1 MNFCADWHWPAALVA
16 EFTPLRAPAAC
27 EELGVSTLLSDSFDD
42 FVTLSSEP
50 DADLPAL
57 LDEFEAQLNHYA
69 DKEWGYNPKVF
80 PLLRKA
86 ARGYVSGKLSRR
98 ALEAVSK
105 RTLLWYVCEE
115 GSEEELVEDLRGYIR
130 AKPTND
136 LRAVV
141 AQIIGRR
148 RAATARPE
156 QGHRLLHSVP
166 ALSQPP
172 AGAKFPVR
180 TATTSTGVVLTVV
193 K

>member
-1 MNFCADWHWPAALVA
+1 
-16 EFTPLRAPAAC
+16 
-27 EELGVSTLLSDSFDD
+27 LLSDSLDD
-42 FVTLSSEP
+42 FVVFSGEP
-50 DADLPAL
+50 GADLPAL

-69 DKEWGYNPKVF
+69 DKEWGYSPKVF

-86 ARGYVSGKLSRR
+86 ARGYVAGKLSRR

-105 RTLLWYVCEE
+105 RTLLWYLCEE

-130 AKPTND
+130 AKPSND

-141 AQIIGRR
+141 ARIMWRR

-156 QGHRLLHSVP
+156 QQHRTLQSVP
-166 ALSQPP
+166 ALGQV
-172 AGAKFPVR
+172 AAEGKFRGR
-180 TATTSTGVVLTVV
+180 TATTSTGVVLMVV

>member
-1 MNFCADWHWPAALVA
+1 M
-16 EFTPLRAPAAC
+16 
-27 EELGVSTLLSDSFDD
+27 LSDSFDD
-42 FVTLSSEP
+42 FVTLSSAP

-69 DKEWGYNPKVF
+69 DKEWGYNPVVF

-105 RTLLWYVCEE
+105 RTLLWYLCEE
-115 GSEEELVEDLRGYIR
+115 GSEEELIEDLRGYIR

-141 AQIIGRR
+141 AQIIWRR
-148 RAATARPE
+148 RAATGTPG
-156 QGHRLLHSVP
+156 QQHRMLHSVP
-166 ALSQPP
+166 VLSQV
-172 AGAKFPVR
+172 AAEAKFPVR
-180 TATTSTGVVLTVV
+180 TTTTSTGVVLTLV

>member
-1 MNFCADWHWPAALVA
+1 M
-16 EFTPLRAPAAC
+16 
-27 EELGVSTLLSDSFDD
+27 LSDSLDD
-42 FVTLSSEP
+42 FVTLSGEP

-57 LDEFEAQLNHYA
+57 LDEFEAELNHYA

-98 ALEAVSK
+98 ALVAVSK
-105 RTLLWYVCEE
+105 RTLLCYLCEE

-130 AKPTND
+130 TKPSND

-141 AQIIGRR
+141 ARIMWRR
-148 RAATARPE
+148 RATTARPE
-156 QGHRLLHSVP
+156 QRHRLLHSVP
-166 ALSQPP
+166 GLSQV
-172 AGAKFPVR
+172 AAEAKFPVR
-180 TATTSTGVVLTVV
+180 TATTSTGVVLKVV

>member
-1 MNFCADWHWPAALVA
+1 M
-16 EFTPLRAPAAC
+16 
-27 EELGVSTLLSDSFDD
+27 LSDSLDD
-42 FVTLSSEP
+42 FVVFSGAP

-69 DKEWGYNPKVF
+69 DKEWGYSPEVF

-86 ARGYVSGKLSRR
+86 AQRYVAGKMSRR

-105 RTLLWYVCEE
+105 RTLLWYLCEE

-130 AKPTND
+130 AKPSND

-141 AQIIGRR
+141 ARIMWRR

-156 QGHRLLHSVP
+156 RHRMLHSVP
-166 ALSQPP
+166 ALSQV
-172 AGAKFPVR
+172 AAEAKLPGR
-180 TATTSTGVVLTVV
+180 AATTPTGVVLKVV

>member
-1 MNFCADWHWPAALVA
+1 M
-16 EFTPLRAPAAC
+16 PLHASAAC
-27 EELGVSTLLSDSFDD
+27 EEFGVSTVLSDSLDD
-42 FVTLSSEP
+42 FVVFSGAP

-69 DKEWGYNPKVF
+69 DKEWGYSPEVF

-105 RTLLWYVCEE
+105 RTLLWYLCEE
-115 GSEEELVEDLRGYIR
+115 GSEEELVADLRGYIR
-130 AKPTND
+130 AKPSND

-141 AQIIGRR
+141 ARIVWRR
-148 RAATARPE
+148 RAATARPK
-156 QGHRLLHSVP
+156 QRRRMLYSVP
-166 ALSQPP
+166 VLCQVAAEVKS
-172 AGAKFPVR
+172 ARRA
-180 TATTSTGVVLTVV
+180 ATTSAGVVLTVV